1 MYYLYFV
8 NKTNLKPTKMKTTK
22 STIKSFINKNIDN
35 LFINVKSSFDG
46 MTDCCESLHEGF
58 KKVSK
63 SDSYERWN
71 LGIEDAWFVGQS
83 RDYFTSYET
92 DTLTGYEVSN
102 CCGHF
107 IIAIEK

>member
-58 KKVSK
+58 KKVN
-63 SDSYERWN
+63 ERIDKIGLSVAN
-71 LGIEDAWFVGQS
+71 LEDDAPTIEEFDKLEV
-83 RDYFTSYET
+83 RVT
-92 DTLTGYEVSN
+92 DLEQR
-102 CCGHF
+102 
-107 IIAIEK
+107 AISI